1 MSKEID
7 LIKEIGLLQVQI
19 ENAIHNFS
27 KEHEWAKKYSVKMK
41 GISGE
46 TSHDTSHISIPIDFK
61 IYF

>member
-7 LIKEIGLLQVQI
+7 LTKEIGLLQVQI
-19 ENAIHNFS
+19 ENAIHAFS

-41 GISGE
+41 GISG
-46 TSHDTSHISIPIDFK
+46 DTYHISIPIDFK